1 LRKIKITE
9 QMIGSASHAARPSY
23 CPVTELVTSRV
34 PVPLCW
40 LRGELCKISAISSVT
55 KQTKKRR
62 LGKDLGQRAL
72 KANISAEK
80 QTLT

>member
-1 LRKIKITE
+1 
-9 QMIGSASHAARPSY
+9 MIGQSRGQAFLLLSDRVGHQSY
-23 CPVTELVTSRV
+23 
-34 PVPLCW
+34 PVPLA
-40 LRGELCKISAISSVT
+40 GSEVKLCKISAISSVT